1 MRAGRARRTFGAEA
15 ARSRA
20 GRAVLAALFV
30 VAAACAGGDVP
41 AGDADGASRAA
52 AGAASAG
59 APDAEPPAGSVRS
72 PESPESPESP
82 ALPGAMTS
90 ADHQRFQRLNAEAL
104 RLMIA
109 AARRALPIGPFQ
121 QRISAARTAAT
132 RDIGEAA
139 DRMEAVVADLE
150 DALAKQD

>member
-20 GRAVLAALFV
+20 GRAVLAGLFV

-72 PESPESPESP
+72 RESRESP

-90 ADHQRFQRLNAEAL
+90 ADHQRFQRLNAEVL

>member
-59 APDAEPPAGSVRS
+59 APDAEPPAGSPVR
-72 PESPESPESP
+72 SPESPESP